1 MMLSHMG
8 KKLQAVTLTYFG
20 KYLGSNFSL
29 YEQNLFL
36 QNMEKLC

>member
-1 MMLSHMG
+1 MPSHMG
-8 KKLQAVTLTYFG
+8 KKLEAVTLMYFS
-20 KYLGSNFSL
+20 KCLGGNFSL